1 MIYLQIGDI
10 VLIKGKNSLSR
21 VIEEIEDSVYSH
33 AAGIV
38 KENEIIEVVLFE
50 KTSYESLDSYK
61 GYADIF
67 TCDSLN
73 NEQRDGIVKYAENH
87 LGSYYDLPL
96 LLWEFIRYAAHII
109 LPYKQIFQ
117 SYICSTLWAEAY
129 RSVGIDL
136 CPNIKYPSPKDLSES
151 KLLTKIGS
159 Y

>member
-1 MIYLQIGDI
+1 MQIGDI
-10 VLIKGKNSLSR
+10 VLVKGQNSLSR
-21 VIEEIEDSVYSH
+21 VIEGIEESIYSH

-61 GYADIF
+61 GYTDIF
-67 TCDSLN
+67 TCDILT
-73 NEQRDGIVKYAENH
+73 NEQREGIVKYAENQ

-96 LLWEFIRYAAHII
+96 LFWEFIRYATHMI
-109 LPYKQIFQ
+109 LPYKQIFH
-117 SYICSTLWAEAY
+117 SYICSTLWADAY
-129 RSVGIDL
+129 RSAGVDL

>member
-1 MIYLQIGDI
+1 MQIGDI
-10 VLIKGKNSLSR
+10 VLIKGQDSLSR
-21 VIEEIEDSVYSH
+21 VIEDIEDSMYSH

-50 KTSYESLDSYK
+50 RTSYESLDSYK

-67 TCDSLN
+67 TCDILTDGQR
-73 NEQRDGIVKYAENH
+73 NEIVKYAEIKI
-87 LGSYYDLPL
+87 GSYYDLVL

-129 RSVGIDL
+129 RSVGVDL